1 MFIGFFLYYKDT
13 TNNWN
18 YQIYFDFF
26 LDFFLVVG
34 RGRQIIVL

>member
-26 LDFFLVVG
+26 LDFLVAG